1 MFQSATWSTS
11 DRQSKVYDPR
21 IHVSMRYSV
30 LNCKRPTLNRVVG
43 QDQHPPQGSHSF
55 RISRIVSHITAPGT
69 DAVIPHRFSSPENP
83 GFEDRFP
90 EFIIKLS
97 QPSRRDLCQDP
108 PSTILYSS
116 RWRPASG
123 SKRVSCLRE
132 PDGIAMRT
140 LCSLARGLSL
150 VLSILWTF

>member
-21 IHVSMRYSV
+21 IHVSMRYSD

-55 RISRIVSHITAPGT
+55 RISRIVSHITGPGT

-83 GFEDRFP
+83 GFGTDSLN
-90 EFIIKLS
+90 LS
-97 QPSRRDLCQDP
+97 SSCVSAIATRPLPSRTKHYTLLVP
-108 PSTILYSS
+108 V
-116 RWRPASG
+116 ASG
-123 SKRVSCLRE
+123 FGGVSAFRVYVNLIGLLCLRYVPWPE
-132 PDGIAMRT
+132 A
-140 LCSLARGLSL
+140 
-150 VLSILWTF
+150 